1 MAANITEGLLSQFYT
16 QKETGYELRQ
26 SGDTTHA
33 RKEVTTGKLFKLNN
47 NILLIFKYAFIC
59 IIYSTPYYHVL

>member
-1 MAANITEGLLSQFYT
+1 MTEKLLSQFYM

-33 RKEVTTGKLFKLNN
+33 RKEVTTGNF
-47 NILLIFKYAFIC
+47 
-59 IIYSTPYYHVL
+59 TTDYY